1 VNGRRQASNRPSRLL
16 VARRTLLLLAASLP
30 LAACRNGV
38 GTRDDAAPQSA
49 PAASPAAPE
58 PSSTTGAP
66 LGPITVFAASS
77 LTDAFREIG
86 VGMRAARLG
95 ASVAFNFGGSPTLR
109 TQLAQGARA
118 DVFASADEATML
130 GAQEDGTIT
139 GQPRIFA
146 LNLLTVI
153 MPAGNPA
160 QIVRLQDLARP
171 GMKLVLAAPE
181 VPVGLYARQAFESM
195 GRDAAFGSGFAE
207 AVARNVVSNETD
219 VKAVVAKVQLGEA
232 DAGVVYR
239 TDITAA
245 VRAKVTELAIPDA
258 DNVVARYPIAL
269 VKGGPNAVGGQAFLS
284 YVLSPPGQEVL
295 ARYGFGPAPGV

>member
-1 VNGRRQASNRPSRLL
+1 VNGRRPAGNRPSRLL
-16 VARRTLLLLAASLP
+16 VARRTLLLLAASVP
-30 LAACRNGV
+30 LAACRTGS
-38 GTRDDAAPQSA
+38 GSTGDAAIPSA

-58 PSSTTGAP
+58 RSSTIGAP

-86 VGMRAARLG
+86 VGMRAAMPG

-130 GAQEDGTIT
+130 GAQEDGTII
-139 GQPRIFA
+139 GPPRIFA

-160 QIVRLQDLARP
+160 RITQVQDLARP
-171 GMKLVLAAPE
+171 GLKLVLAAPD
-181 VPVGLYARQAFESM
+181 VPVGLYARQAFAAM
-195 GRDAAFGSGFAE
+195 GRDAPFGSGFAA

-239 TDITAA
+239 TDVTAA

-269 VKGGPNAVGGQAFLS
+269 VKGGPNPAGGQAFLS
-284 YVLSPPGQEVL
+284 YVLSPRGQEVL
-295 ARYGFGPAPGV
+295 ARYGFGSAPGV